1 MSKSTGQQYVID
13 ELTKLAGLLQSGNS
27 SIANA
32 DKVFKDVQT
41 AKPEDRPARP
51 RVFRKSKIRN
61 PINHKASALK

>member
-41 AKPEDRPARP
+41 AKPEDRLALTYDILNTA
-51 RVFRKSKIRN
+51 KSLAEYSSKT
-61 PINHKASALK
+61 